1 MKTQFKYMLMIL
13 ALFASALPPAIAET
27 GKIVVQL
34 TRDNENYGHR
44 KAFFQIDKVLDTLG
58 EKNLEVVVVGYENG
72 ILAMTQ
78 DARTSTMLTK
88 LANRGV
94 KFKACHISMNAWE
107 LNEDDFPLEVEFV
120 PAGAPEMIKLQLDG
134 YIYWKP

>member
-1 MKTQFKYMLMIL
+1 MKIQFKYCVMIL
-13 ALFASALPPAIAET
+13 ALFMSALPPAIAET
-27 GKIVVQL
+27 DKIVVQL

-44 KAFFQIDKVLDTLG
+44 KAFFQIDKVLDTIG

-78 DARTSTMLTK
+78 NSRTSTMLTK

-94 KFKACHISMNAWE
+94 KFKACRISMNAWE
-107 LNEDDFPLEVEFV
+107 LNEDDFPLEVEYV
-120 PAGAPEMIKLQLDG
+120 PAGAPEMIKLQLAG
-134 YIYWKP
+134 YKYWKP